1 MKCQLVL
8 PACLLLLWTLTA
20 SVSCKDVKI
29 TVKDVSNQFTLAC
42 GDNLNI
48 TFNEQYMDKPVPY
61 DDVYTGEYT
70 CISADNKEESKIYV
84 KFRTC
89 NNCIELDVPSIVGI
103 VIGNVAAT
111 IVIGVAVYLT
121 ASQNRIGPNTA
132 HKKNPDRP
140 QSGPHEPSSRAPYQ
154 PYERLQHHQ
163 KDEYD
168 KLNNRK

>member
-8 PACLLLLWTLTA
+8 PACLLLLWTLT
-20 SVSCKDVKI
+20 VYVGLWG
-29 TVKDVSNQFTLAC
+29 QP
-42 GDNLNI
+42 NI

-121 ASQNRIGPNTA
+121 ASQNRIGPNTVYPLPLCDY
-132 HKKNPDRP
+132 HILKKNEMINKSFGLYPTVP
-140 QSGPHEPSSRAPYQ
+140 Q
-154 PYERLQHHQ
+154 RLQHHQ